1 MGNLSFLWMLVQTIF
16 ALVLV
21 CGLAYLIFRVILP
34 RLAVSYGA
42 NNMVRVVDRIGL
54 DARKSL
60 YVIEVAGKWM
70 LVASSESGVQM
81 ISELDAEEARLAEQ
95 EILNKR
101 MKPGAGA
108 AGGFGGK
115 SFADKLNE
123 VISRKQGGK

>member
-1 MGNLSFLWMLVQTIF
+1 MGNSLTFLWMLLQTVF
-16 ALVLV
+16 ALGLV

-34 RLAVSYGA
+34 RLAVSYGS

-70 LVASSESGVQM
+70 LVASSESGVQL
-81 ISELDAEEARLAEQ
+81 IAELDADSAKIAEE
-95 EILNKR
+95 EIVKNRQLPANT
-101 MKPGAGA
+101 A
-108 AGGFGGK
+108 FGK

-123 VISRKQGGK
+123 VINRNKQGGKK

>member
-1 MGNLSFLWMLVQTIF
+1 MGNSLSFLWMLVQTVF

-21 CGLAYLIFRVILP
+21 CGLAYVIFRVILP
-34 RLAVSYGA
+34 RLAVSYGT

-70 LVASSESGVQM
+70 LVASSESGVQL
-81 ISELDAEEARLAEQ
+81 ISELDAASAKLAED
-95 EILNKR
+95 EILKNR
-101 MKPGAGA
+101 QLPPGT
-108 AGGFGGK
+108 GFGK

-123 VISRKQGGK
+123 VISRNQGGK